1 MYPVACSSSCYCYY
15 LQAERANVLNCSGS
29 DVEQF
34 NNLDIPDGTT
44 WLIADDTNIGHLCPT
59 FSLKNITH
67 FDCQSSNITSI
78 CDDFFLS
85 LSHSNGSNVTN
96 LNLANN
102 HLKSFSKSL
111 KKLTSLETLYL
122 SGNPIEC
129 TCDNAW
135 LVGWMTNFT
144 TPFGDR
150 IIRDYTNVICADE
163 KWNKTAFYKLN
174 HKKMGCYPTAIG

>member
-1 MYPVACSSSCYCYY
+1 M
-15 LQAERANVLNCSGS
+15 
-29 DVEQF
+29 EQF
-34 NNLDIPDGTT
+34 NNLDVPNGTT
-44 WLIADDTNIGHLCPT
+44 WIIADNTNIKHLCPK
-59 FSLKNITH
+59 FSVENITH
-67 FDCQSSNITSI
+67 FDFQSSNITSI

-102 HLKSFSKSL
+102 HLKSFSKGL
-111 KKLTSLETLYL
+111 KKLTCLEALYL

-129 TCDNAW
+129 TCDNIW

-144 TPFGDR
+144 TPFGNK
-150 IIRDYTNVICADE
+150 IIKDYKNVVCADE
-163 KWNKTAFYKLN
+163 RWNRTAVYKLN